1 MDSAEFV
8 MTEDE
13 ETAKTIQLATRTGRP
28 FGSDSFVE
36 HAGIP
41 STAFE
46 SQKTGASFQN
56 KWGVSPIRSDTG
68 SPTAAWDAS
77 EQLT

>member
-1 MDSAEFV
+1 MDCAEFI

-13 ETAKTIQLATRTGRP
+13 EMDKTIQLATRTGRP
-28 FGSDSFVE
+28 FGSDSFVV

-46 SQKTGASFQN
+46 SQEAGASFQN
-56 KWGVSPIRSDTG
+56 KWGVSPIRS
-68 SPTAAWDAS
+68 
-77 EQLT
+77 